1 MSKLN
6 ISFQGKQ
13 YGIEKSVLDGAISN
27 IQSQLFKLSAGSVEE
42 TLEGDGAE
50 YYTLAPSTLSFRST
64 APLDELQEV
73 QVNGRTVDPS
83 NYTLEEGS
91 TVVTFNID
99 YLKQLNDGD
108 YEVAV
113 LSEKQSSKGGFTVA
127 SPKVSQYGFYYNQPY
142 NGYVDA
148 FGDYIVFFFR
158 ENGTVD
164 VVFLYGGMT
173 MNCTYTADIGSFVIT
188 DPDGMQYNGMVVDEN
203 PMELYCFELGN
214 TFTLGNGV
222 VFSDDDYLYVY
233 TEEYGTYL
241 PAVFD
246 KTKRQYKPVKSNING
261 IDITSLSGT
270 YQYCENLIVTPQ
282 IPSTVRDIHYAFFGC
297 TSLVSAVVQTTVLDT
312 LYTFCDCT
320 ALKSVIFECKNLG
333 DSTFAGCYSLTNV
346 SVSNNLK
353 EIQATVFNNCTSL
366 KSIELP
372 NSIKSISYLA
382 FSGCESLKSIKYNGT
397 KSQWR
402 SINKSGQWN
411 VGMPTDC
418 VIYCTDGNLD
428 INDNDIN

>member
-1 MSKLN
+1 MAKLN

-164 VVFLYGGMT
+164 VVFLYGGIT

-188 DPDGMQYNGMVVDEN
+188 DPDGIQYNGMVVDEN
-203 PMELYCFELGN
+203 PMELYCFELDN

-222 VFSDDDYLYVY
+222 VFADDDYLYVY
-233 TEEYGTYL
+233 QEEQGGYL
-241 PAVFD
+241 PTVFD

-261 IDITSLSGT
+261 MNITTLQYT
-270 YQYCENLIVTPQ
+270 YQNCENLIVAPQ
-282 IPSTVRDIHYAFFGC
+282 IPNTVNDIYQAFSGC
-297 TSLVSAVVQTTVLDT
+297 TSLVSAVVPSTIEFTNYAF
-312 LYTFCDCT
+312 YTCNSLKNVTIECEIIGASMFDCCW
-320 ALKSVIFECKNLG
+320 A
-333 DSTFAGCYSLTNV
+333 LTNV
-346 SVSNNLK
+346 SVSNNLQK
-353 EIQATVFNNCTSL
+353 IGSSAFISCISLKSLNLPNSLTYIDYIAFADCQSL
-366 KSIELP
+366 KSI
-372 NSIKSISYLA
+372 N
-382 FSGCESLKSIKYNGT
+382 YNGT

-402 SINKSGQWN
+402 SIDKSGQWN
-411 VGMPTDC
+411 SGMPTDC

-428 INDNDIN
+428 INGNDIN

>member
-1 MSKLN
+1 MAKLN

-148 FGDYIVFFFR
+148 FGDYIIFFFR

-188 DPDGMQYNGMVVDEN
+188 DPDGIQYNGMVVDEN

-222 VFSDDDYLYVY
+222 VFADDDYLYVY
-233 TEEYGTYL
+233 QEDYGTYL
-241 PAVFD
+241 PTVFD

-261 IDITSLSGT
+261 MDITSLIRT
-270 YQYCENLIVTPQ
+270 YQDCDHLIVAPQ
-282 IPSTVRDIHYAFFGC
+282 IANTVEKID
-297 TSLVSAVVQTTVLDT
+297 
-312 LYTFCDCT
+312 
-320 ALKSVIFECKNLG
+320 ECFYGL
-333 DSTFAGCYSLTNV
+333 F
-346 SVSNNLK
+346 
-353 EIQATVFNNCTSL
+353 QAH
-366 KSIELP
+366 
-372 NSIKSISYLA
+372 
-382 FSGCESLKSIKYNGT
+382 
-397 KSQWR
+397 
-402 SINKSGQWN
+402 
-411 VGMPTDC
+411 
-418 VIYCTDGNLD
+418 
-428 INDNDIN
+428 